1 MQRIPEMTVKK
12 PLLGISSAILLALT
26 LCITPAWADALD
38 DLRASG
44 AIGETFEGYVV
55 AREASAPAEADAINA
70 KRKAIY
76 QEKAAAQGIDIE
88 QVGKVYAAEIIRKVP
103 AGTWI
108 QIDGQ
113 WRKK

>member
-12 PLLGISSAILLALT
+12 PLMGISSAILLALT

-55 AREASAPAEADAINA
+55 AREASARAEADAINA

>member
-12 PLLGISSAILLALT
+12 PLMGISSAILLALT
-26 LCITPAWADALD
+26 LCVTPAWADALD

-55 AREASAPAEADAINA
+55 AREASARAEADAINA